1 VAHCA
6 TAAVAQAGEYVALSW
21 CQALSIVS
29 FSEVPPP
36 RLLAHITQV
45 LSSAFGSSAFLMLS
59 HTKGQPLDA
68 LLHQLLGYCMA
79 AAALAILA
87 QGLMRWQSYVLDAAR
102 SLAVILEVRAA
113 RQCHHESWFEP
124 GRGRR

>member
-1 VAHCA
+1 
-6 TAAVAQAGEYVALSW
+6 VAQAGEYVALSW

-29 FSEVPPP
+29 VSEVPPP
-36 RLLAHITQV
+36 PPPCPHHAGLPHFF

-87 QGLMRWQSYVLDAAR
+87 QGLMRWQSYVPDAAR